1 MSRELTSV
9 QGPRMVRVSDAGVR
23 SYARLLVLEL

>member
-1 MSRELTSV
+1 MSRELAST
-9 QGPRMVRVSDAGVR
+9 GARMVRVSDAGVR